1 LTPVPVIQVEGLWSR
16 FGPTTVHRN
25 ISFDIYRGEVLGIV
39 GGSGSG
45 KTTMLRQLLG
55 LETPAKGRV
64 RVFGRCFTEI
74 SAEERHSL
82 RRRSG
87 VLFQE
92 GALFSALTV
101 FDNVALPLRELHVL
115 PEEVIRE
122 LVLLKLALVGIEAKH
137 VHKLPAELSGGMI
150 KRVGLARALALEP
163 ELLFLD
169 EPTAGLDPDRSEA
182 IMKLISALR
191 MELSLTVIMVTHDLD
206 SLLEI
211 SDRIAV
217 LADQHLV
224 AIGPVREVIENKHP
238 FIHNLFH
245 GERGQRVVQALGMG
259 TPVV

>member
-1 LTPVPVIQVEGLWSR
+1 MPVIEVEGLWSR

-55 LETPAKGRV
+55 LETPAKGRIKI
-64 RVFGRCFTEI
+64 FGRCFADI
-74 SAEERHSL
+74 GADERHAL
-82 RRRSG
+82 RTRSG
-87 VLFQE
+87 VLFQQ

-101 FDNVALPLRELHVL
+101 FDNVALPLRELNVL
-115 PEEVIRE
+115 PPEVIRE
-122 LVLLKLALVGIEAKH
+122 LVMLKLALVGIEAKH
-137 VHKLPAELSGGMI
+137 THKLPAELSGGMI

-182 IMKLISALR
+182 IMKLIRALR
-191 MELSLTVIMVTHDLD
+191 MELALTVVMVTHDLD
-206 SLLEI
+206 SLFEV

-217 LADQHLV
+217 LADQRLIT
-224 AIGPVREVIENKHP
+224 IGPVREVIENDHP
-238 FIHNLFH
+238 FIRSLFH
-245 GERGQRVVQALGMG
+245 GERGQRVVQALGVG
-259 TPVV
+259 APVV